1 MFGVFLVTKPAWPL
15 ACSLSGSALRS
26 LLPPSIQKRL
36 ASKNTGQTETLQCT
50 YSSSA
55 SYIYVAWYWQLPNR
69 PLQYLLQSKG
79 RGGSYNHTA
88 PFAHLRFSSQAD
100 KSSGTPVISGL
111 ELEDSALYFC
121 TFYPKRQ
128 RTSL

>member
-1 MFGVFLVTKPAWPL
+1 LQLQRLLCLLVLLGAFLRDEIQAKKSAVTVRA
-15 ACSLSGSALRS
+15 
-26 LLPPSIQKRL
+26 
-36 ASKNTGQTETLQCT
+36 GQTETLQCT

-111 ELEDSALYFC
+111 ELEDSALYFSSIGS
-121 TFYPKRQ
+121 T
-128 RTSL
+128 